1 MGIDLTIK
9 IGGEAG
15 QGIQTVGQLLAAV
28 CRDAGLY
35 VFGINDFESR
45 IRGGHSFYQ
54 LRIADHQVRAP
65 YHRVHLLIAMDD
77 TTLSLHR
84 DQVLPDGICLL
95 NSKST
100 ETDGLVMTIDF
111 QKIAHDAGG
120 NIIANTVAAS
130 AALRMLNAPAE
141 LLETVLHKQFA
152 DKSHKVLASN
162 LTAAR
167 LGAAAVKNNPF
178 KHGFTWDRADLTKRM
193 LMEGATSLSLG
204 ALAGDCRFAAFYP
217 MSPATSIMV
226 NLAAWQDRFPLVV
239 EQAEDEIAAAN
250 MLVGASF
257 AGARSLTATSGGGFC
272 LMTEA
277 IGLAGI
283 SETPIVIINAQ
294 RPGPAT
300 GLATRTAQADL
311 RQVMHAGQDD
321 FPRFVFAPGSP
332 EQAYET
338 TARAFDLAEKY
349 QVPAVILVD
358 QYFNDSLYVLD
369 HDLAA
374 PVTVRQH
381 ISCDTAMG
389 SPAAYKR
396 YALTDSGISPRA
408 LPCAGQAL
416 VMVSGNEHKEDG
428 HSTEAAELRT
438 AMVDKRAKKLLG
450 MLNEMHPP
458 TIIFPA
464 AKIRLLCW
472 GSTLGVV
479 AEAVELLR
487 ASGEDAGF
495 VHFCDI
501 WPFPHEAAEQ
511 ALAGAERII
520 CVEQNRTAQFAGLL
534 RQETG
539 IPVTQTVLKYDGRP
553 FYPIEVADAILK
565 SGR

>member
-1 MGIDLTIK
+1 MGIDITIK

-54 LRIADHQVRAP
+54 LRIADHQIRAP
-65 YHRVHLLIAMDD
+65 YHSVHLLIAMDD
-77 TTLSLHR
+77 STLALHR
-84 DQVLPDGICLL
+84 DQLPPGGVCLL
-95 NSKST
+95 NSKNT
-100 ETDGLVMTIDF
+100 EADGPVQPIDF
-111 QKIAHDAGG
+111 LKLAQDAGG
-120 NIIANTVAAS
+120 SIMANTVATS
-130 AALRMLNAPAE
+130 AALKMLGAPAE
-141 LLETVLHKQFA
+141 LLEKVLHKQFA
-152 DKSHKVLASN
+152 DKSPAVLANN

-167 LGAAAVKNNPF
+167 LGAEAVKNISFHHRFSWNIAGP
-178 KHGFTWDRADLTKRM
+178 AQRM
-193 LMEGATSLSLG
+193 LMEGATALSLG

-217 MSPATSIMV
+217 MSPATSIMM

-250 MLVGASF
+250 MIIGASF

-283 SETPIVIINAQ
+283 SETPIVVINAQ

-311 RQVMHAGQDD
+311 RQVMHAGQDE

-338 TARAFDLAEKY
+338 TARAFDLADTY
-349 QVPAVILVD
+349 QAPALILVD
-358 QYFNDSLYVLD
+358 QYFNDSLYSLD
-369 HDLAA
+369 HNLAA
-374 PVTVRQH
+374 PDTIRHH
-381 ISCDTAMG
+381 IIADTDLKKTLE
-389 SPAAYKR
+389 YKR

-408 LPCAGQAL
+408 IPCLGETL
-416 VMVSGNEHKEDG
+416 VMACGNEHKEDG

-438 AMVDKRAKKLLG
+438 SMVDKRAKKLQG
-450 MLNEMHPP
+450 MLAEMRPP
-458 TIIFPA
+458 MIIGPG
-464 AKIRLLCW
+464 AKIRLICW

-479 AEAVELLR
+479 AEAVALLC
-487 ASGEDAGF
+487 ADGADAGF

-501 WPFPHEAAEQ
+501 WPFPRDAAEQ

-520 CVEQNRTAQFAGLL
+520 SVEQNSTAQFAGIL

-539 IPVTQTVLKYDGRP
+539 IAATQAVLKYDGRP
-553 FYPIEVADAILK
+553 FYPIEIADAVMK
-565 SGR
+565 AGR